1 MTRHTPSE
9 GYYIEDWCSPDSDR
23 AVVTLSR
30 SEPEATS
37 RAQLEM
43 TVYDHRHGPHTL
55 HHAHPILGTDQKRLA
70 WRARQLA
77 THGWSRVRVRQAV
90 RGCALEFDADAAAR
104 GVSDVLFGL
113 TLEAV
118 VLQAA
123 TGRSQGGEVGK
134 RKRTMEGSIT
144 WMRVAG
150 RKTREGRKEGNELAY
165 GSVRKCVSG
174 R

>member
-9 GYYIEDWCSPDSDR
+9 GYNIERLVFPIR

-123 TGRSQGGEVGK
+123 TGRSQGGEVGI

>member
-1 MTRHTPSE
+1 M
-9 GYYIEDWCSPDSDR
+9 
-23 AVVTLSR
+23 
-30 SEPEATS
+30 
-37 RAQLEM
+37 
-43 TVYDHRHGPHTL
+43 
-55 HHAHPILGTDQKRLA
+55 
-70 WRARQLA
+70 
-77 THGWSRVRVRQAV
+77 RQAV
-90 RGCALEFDADAAAR
+90 RGCALEFDADADAR

-123 TGRSQGGEVGK
+123 TGRSQGGEVGI